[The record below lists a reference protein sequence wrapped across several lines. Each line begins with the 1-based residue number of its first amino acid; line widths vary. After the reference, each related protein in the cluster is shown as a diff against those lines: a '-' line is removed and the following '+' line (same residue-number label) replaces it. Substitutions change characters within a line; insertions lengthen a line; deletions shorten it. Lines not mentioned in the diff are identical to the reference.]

1 MEKYIWIFLI
11 IALLAGCGS
20 KPDFEGAIIEVKENS
35 IVVGEDDVDPE
46 ASYPTYEVL
55 IDQNT
60 EIDEPIDA
68 LSDEKVQIWVSG
80 NGVEVDGKLAEKI
93 KIESDQ

>member
-1 MEKYIWIFLI
+1 LKKYIWIFLI
-11 IALLAGCGS
+11 IVLFTGCGS

-55 IDQNT
+55 INENT
-60 EIDEPIDA
+60 DIDEPIDT
-68 LSDEKVQIWVSG
+68 LSDEKVKIWVSG
-80 NGVEVDGKLAEKI
+80 NGIEVDGKLAEKI